1 MNYRLFLKKGSDQL
15 IVTLYSLPIYPS
27 VHNQLIRTFFEAW
40 TLYGLK
46 QKKKCNFRRKQIWRD
61 AMNY

>member
-46 QKKKCNFRRKQIWRD
+46 QKKV
-61 AMNY
+61 